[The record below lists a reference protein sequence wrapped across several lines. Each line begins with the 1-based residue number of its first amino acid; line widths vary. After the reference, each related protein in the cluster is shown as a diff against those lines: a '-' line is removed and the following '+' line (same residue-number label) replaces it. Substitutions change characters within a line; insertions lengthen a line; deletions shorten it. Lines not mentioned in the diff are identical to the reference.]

1 MKIKLKNTVLAAGGV
16 LMAEGDRLTVQ
27 ALKEKLGLQQLIGE
41 SPGFL
46 TEMRK
51 IPAMARCEAT
61 VFVLGET
68 GTGKELCARA
78 IHYLS
83 ARAHKPFLPVNCG
96 AIPTELVENELF
108 GHERAAFI
116 DATTTSYGVI
126 HEADGGTLFL
136 DEIDSLP
143 LLAQVKLLR
152 FLQEREYRPL
162 GSAKTRKAQVRIIA
176 ATNAD
181 VETAVREGKLRQ
193 DLYYRLN
200 ILPLVLL
207 PLRQRQEDISLLAR
221 HFLHKY
227 AAEFDKPVMNFSP
240 DALQLFG
247 LYDWPGNV
255 RELEHI
261 VERAVALTEQSILGQ
276 ADLPSRG
283 MKFITTTSHSRRPRP
298 KWSLSSSGPTSNV
311 YYSFIRAISLRPPRR
326 RRRTAGR
333 FGS

>member
-1 MKIKLKNTVLAAGGV
+1 
-16 LMAEGDRLTVQ
+16 MAEGDRLTVQ

-46 TEMRK
+46 TEIRK

-108 GHERAAFI
+108 GHERGTFT
-116 DATTTSYGVI
+116 DATTTHYGLI

-193 DLYYRLN
+193 DLLPTEHPPTRAAAPAPTERRHPPARL
-200 ILPLVLL
+200 
-207 PLRQRQEDISLLAR
+207 A
-221 HFLHKY
+221 F
-227 AAEFDKPVMNFSP
+227 
-240 DALQLFG
+240 
-247 LYDWPGNV
+247 
-255 RELEHI
+255 
-261 VERAVALTEQSILGQ
+261 
-276 ADLPSRG
+276 
-283 MKFITTTSHSRRPRP
+283 
-298 KWSLSSSGPTSNV
+298 
-311 YYSFIRAISLRPPRR
+311 PPQVRR
-326 RRRTAGR
+326 RIR
-333 FGS
+333 